1 MVKLLVPVTDKIS
14 VTSAEA
20 AALCSVSYE
29 QINLWMKDCDFPALK
44 IGERGGK
51 HLILIADLKEWA
63 TRFKSFLS
71 LVLMSY
77 FFLNLSFW
85 WYIGRVLF
93 HVGSLN
99 GTIKKAMSQM

>member
-1 MVKLLVPVTDKIS
+1 MD
-14 VTSAEA
+14 
-20 AALCSVSYE
+20 
-29 QINLWMKDCDFPALK
+29 
-44 IGERGGK
+44 ERLRLSRIKNWRTRGK

>member
-51 HLILIADLKEWA
+51 RLIPIADLKEW
-63 TRFKSFLS
+63 LS
-71 LVLMSY
+71 KRAKMR
-77 FFLNLSFW
+77 W
-85 WYIGRVLF
+85 G
-93 HVGSLN
+93 
-99 GTIKKAMSQM
+99 M